1 MDRNLGFY
9 EMNEPT
15 EGAQIPIE
23 IENDSIP
30 SGSIPLSESVLLDT
44 SS

>member
-15 EGAQIPIE
+15 EDAQIPIE

-30 SGSIPLSESVLLDT
+30 RGSIPLSESVLLDT